1 MFPKI
6 LLLLDARERRRGV
19 MILVMATMMAALEV
33 LGVVSVMPFLSVLGN
48 PEIVKSNDVLS
59 SAYAYLDF
67 PSVDSFLLV
76 LGVFSFMFILVSA
89 GFRMLTH
96 YAMNR
101 FIESRRHAIGTR
113 LLETYLRQP
122 YAFFLN
128 RHSSDMAKSILS
140 ETDLVTN
147 NTLRPAMDL
156 VAYTVVLLSMIILV
170 MLVDPKVAFIVI
182 AILGGVY
189 ALIYLGVRGVLG
201 RIGRN
206 RLKANKERFTAAGE
220 ALGGIKSIKLLGR
233 ESVYR
238 QLFRRPSA
246 RFARYQATSQTLS
259 QVPNFLV
266 EAVALGGIIALT
278 LALLGTR
285 GGAADGQLGEI
296 LPLLG
301 VYAFAGLRMKP
312 AAQKIYSAFAKLRF
326 GASALD
332 SICEDLVQRSALA
345 EIRAPVGEPLRP
357 QKTIALQD
365 VHYTYPNAKGQAL
378 TGINMEIPV
387 STSIGLVG
395 STGAGKT
402 TMVDVLL
409 GLLRPSQGHISVDGI
424 PVTDDKLRA
433 WQHALGYVPQDIFL
447 TDSTVSE
454 NIALGVPR
462 DQIDRDQV
470 ERCARMAQVHD
481 FIVNEMPDGYDTMVG
496 ERGVRLSGGQRQ
508 RIGIA
513 RALYHDPQVLIFDEA
528 TSALDNLTEQ
538 AVMQAVRNLSHQ
550 KTIILIAHRL
560 STVRDCDCIYM
571 LEKGRVAGS
580 GSYAELSA
588 SNKQFQDMEK
598 AVR

>member
-1 MFPKI
+1 
-6 LLLLDARERRRGV
+6 